1 MRYKYCLCH
10 EFITHKRQTEI
21 VEACMTTEGTR
32 LLTHSVTL
40 IFALTHCIILTYVG
54 QPSEVWDACAFRSPN
69 LSSMSASKEIALAL
83 KYLLYDDESIRRSGI
98 DRRLMKQNKNGKLGL
113 TGRSV

>member
-1 MRYKYCLCH
+1 
-10 EFITHKRQTEI
+10 
-21 VEACMTTEGTR
+21 
-32 LLTHSVTL
+32 
-40 IFALTHCIILTYVG
+40 
-54 QPSEVWDACAFRSPN
+54 
-69 LSSMSASKEIALAL
+69 MSASEEIAWAL